1 MSSESLD
8 RFQAEYQTGK
18 EAFDRGRYPQ
28 AVQHLQEATKRV
40 NRNSRQGGEVLMWLL
55 NAYQAAGDSSEA
67 IALCRRLTRHPDFE
81 TRKQAK
87 RLLYI
92 LEAPKLNTRP
102 EWLIEIPDLSAMDET
117 PSKVTQIA
125 ASAPKKKSKRKT
137 PDAPPPVDLSQVN
150 TKDNGFFWVAI
161 VAIALILSGLVWFS

>member
-1 MSSESLD
+1 VSSESLD

-18 EAFDRGRYPQ
+18 EAFDRGRYRQ

-40 NRNSRQGGEVLMWLL
+40 NRNSRRGGEALMWLL
-55 NAYQAAGDSSEA
+55 NAYQAAGDSREA

-125 ASAPKKKSKRKT
+125 ASAPKKKSKRK
-137 PDAPPPVDLSQVN
+137 PPEAPPPVDLSQVN
-150 TKDNGFFWVAI
+150 TKDNGFVWVAI